1 MNKIAEFLQQNGI
14 ALLIYFGTIMWFSS
28 NIDTRL
34 AYAERE
40 VTNMQTMNATIG
52 TMAARIAVLES
63 EIKANSRM
71 VEQVYGY
78 VRATEN
84 SAGKTK

>member
-1 MNKIAEFLQQNGI
+1 MMNKIAEFIQQNGI
-14 ALLIYFGTIMWFSS
+14 ALIIYFGTAMWFSS
-28 NIDTRL
+28 NIETRV

-40 VTNMQTMNATIG
+40 LANLQTINTSLS
-52 TMAARIAVLES
+52 TMAARVAVLES

-84 SAGKTK
+84 STKK